1 MFYGNFSAAP
11 EEGGPEAGAVLTW
24 RHVGLGFLFIVFDA
38 ILSTIMGLMIGR
50 NLIVAA
56 VRCIVQL
63 MVMSL
68 VLGKVFASNN
78 IFGVAGIALLLN
90 VLGAIEATFNK
101 AKRRFSN
108 MVSTL
113 AVHQAKKL
121 TGQFPCILVSLLC
134 GSIPI
139 GILGQQFAM
148 EQRPFWK
155 PEQYSM
161 STQFGILELS

>member
-1 MFYGNFSAAP
+1 MYYGNITAAAD
-11 EEGGPEAGAVLTW
+11 EGGPEAGAVLTW

-38 ILSTIMGLMIGR
+38 VLSTIMGLKIGR

-78 IFGVAGIALLLN
+78 IFAVAGIAFLLN

-108 MVSTL
+108 MVSL
-113 AVHQAKKL
+113 SSKGEL
-121 TGQFPCILVSLLC
+121 TGSSPVFSCRCCAGRFQLVSSDNSSQWSSAHSGSQSSTVSRLSLC
-134 GSIPI
+134 PRRS
-139 GILGQQFAM
+139 
-148 EQRPFWK
+148 
-155 PEQYSM
+155 
-161 STQFGILELS
+161 